1 MTAMYVAVVVHLL
14 TQASNKP
21 GSFSSPPQR
30 PKPKINHDWPEFTGF
45 AWGPSP
51 RSLRVFLGLGRN
63 FHNPNTSHLDEEVD
77 FTNVH
82 LLLMMKPLS
91 FIASRIEKI
100 TNYYVWSSANLLDS
114 WTLPTISLRRARFED
129 VGSRLLPRNKWDSFR
144 DVQWIRV

>member
-1 MTAMYVAVVVHLL
+1 MLL
-14 TQASNKP
+14 TANDSHVRRCSGSLVDPSFKQAWQLQLTTS
-21 GSFSSPPQR
+21 
-30 PKPKINHDWPEFTGF
+30 T
-45 AWGPSP
+45 
-51 RSLRVFLGLGRN
+51 
-63 FHNPNTSHLDEEVD
+63 TSHLDEEVD

-114 WTLPTISLRRARFED
+114 WTLPTISLRRGRFED